1 MRVFSMLSSLMLSD
15 IGALV
20 SVVGFSVAV
29 VSAMAISKLAA
40 PLFRKMMLAR
50 ASCRWI
56 FRMTISPPPNT
67 DAKSTTKLRWGAF
80 MSVSLAK
87 ESFPTILRSS
97 MPKLRLGKLRIKLRD
112 RSGLKLTVAFK
123 FLLAAVCTADTILPL
138 NAKGSINKAAKST
151 ARVIPVI
158 FKVLFQFMSV
168 DSCKNKAS
176 FLSFCE
182 VRFKVGDILEIP
194 NRSV

>member
-1 MRVFSMLSSLMLSD
+1 
-15 IGALV
+15 
-20 SVVGFSVAV
+20 
-29 VSAMAISKLAA
+29 
-40 PLFRKMMLAR
+40 
-50 ASCRWI
+50 
-56 FRMTISPPPNT
+56 
-67 DAKSTTKLRWGAF
+67 

-138 NAKGSINKAAKST
+138 NAKGRINKAAKST

-158 FKVLFQFMSV
+158 LAIFLKFMIV
-168 DSCKNKAS
+168 WDYKNS
-176 FLSFCE
+176 
-182 VRFKVGDILEIP
+182 
-194 NRSV
+194 